1 MSRPLLI
8 AMLFLLAVA
17 SAHSQKIER
26 YFTFDWHDTTAANA
40 RFYSVMEK
48 TDSGWH
54 RKDYF
59 LHSLALQMEGLYE
72 DSACKIPSGSFH
84 FFHATR
90 IVSSMGAYR
99 HGKKQGIWL
108 SFYSNGMIKDSIV
121 YEMGNPVGT
130 SLSWHR
136 NGYLSDSAYY
146 NPDGSGV
153 GVSWFDNGNPSAAG
167 RYAAGYKKYGRWQY
181 LYKQGRVSAIELYD
195 QQGKLKGRQYADEQG
210 APIDDTTNKARPAEF
225 TGGPKAWAKYLG
237 KALYFP
243 DQYKFTNGDQAAV
256 IVDATIDEEGKVVD
270 AEVSVPFY
278 PAFDKIALDAIRK
291 SPNWIPAFSHNRKI
305 KSEIRQP
312 VIFSQPE

>member
-8 AMLFLLAVA
+8 AMLLLLAVA

-26 YFTFDWHDTTAANA
+26 YFTFNWHDTTAANA
-40 RFYSVMEK
+40 RFYSITEK

-108 SFYSNGMIKDSIV
+108 SFYSNGMMKDSTV

-136 NGYLSDSAYY
+136 NGYPSDSAYY

-153 GVSWFDNGNPSAAG
+153 GVSWFDNGNPAAAG

-181 LYKQGRVSAIELYD
+181 FYKQGRISAVELYD
-195 QQGKLKGRQYADEQG
+195 QQGKLKDRQYADEQG
-210 APIDDTTNKARPAEF
+210 APIDDTTNKARRVEF

-237 KALYFP
+237 KSLYFP

-256 IVDATIDEEGKVVD
+256 IVDATIDEDGKVVD

-291 SPNWIPAFSHNRKI
+291 SPNWIPAFEYNRKI
-305 KSEIRQP
+305 KTEIRQP
-312 VIFSQPE
+312 VIFRLE